1 MKATCNGFTGELVK
15 LVREDLRAYGGGCT
29 YNLEIRDEEKKV
41 TYSFTGVKL
50 SDIKFSGCEVSF
62 GG

>member
-1 MKATCNGFTGELVK
+1 MKVTCNGFIGELVK

-29 YNLEIRDEEKKV
+29 YNLDIRDDKKDV

-50 SDIKFSGCEVSF
+50 SDIRFSGVEVCF